1 MRLYRVFGGEAV
13 DAVRDNPYII
23 ASGDF
28 GAEFY
33 PADTLALELGFE
45 ADCPQRIEAAVIFE
59 LTHNLTN
66 GHTFL
71 PYEKLLAAT
80 SQLIEVETEP
90 VSEAVEV
97 LCDLGLVARETVA
110 GQDACYLAEI
120 HYAEE
125 YTGKKLISMSED
137 TALSEENIDSFMK
150 RRNGNYMSPILR
162 SSARRCAFRAATG

>member
-1 MRLYRVFGGEAV
+1 MCLYCLLYTSV

-33 PADTLALELGFE
+33 LADTLALELGFE

-97 LCDLGLVARETVA
+97 LCDLGLVAREKVA

-125 YTGKKLISMSED
+125 YKMCIRDRASDQICL
-137 TALSEENIDSFMK
+137 F
-150 RRNGNYMSPILR
+150 RRGEGSNLR
-162 SSARRCAFRAATG
+162 GDARRGRQGQSRYLQKQGSR